1 MAYRSQGEDI
11 RIVGD
16 FVCEAIPDSS
26 MSAEKPSSRGCSEGV
41 HVIGDFVVDAV
52 RVDANVEEGK
62 QTKQ

>member
-1 MAYRSQGEDI
+1 MANRSQNEGM

-26 MSAEKPSSRGCSEGV
+26 MSAEKPSSRGRSEGV

-52 RVDANVEEGK
+52 LVDTNVEEGK